1 MRDGRGKRLFSHV
14 DVEGRVPARHPLR
27 MIRQGGDEALALFE
41 DGVEAL
47 WTDFGRPPIPPER
60 LIGQAC
66 CRSCFR
72 FGRSG
77 G

>member
-1 MRDGRGKRLFSHV
+1 
-14 DVEGRVPARHPLR
+14 